1 MADIKIDEIRRQ
13 LADISLRNN
22 LGTPQTT
29 PEGFNFSDMLQ
40 NAIQTGNQEQKSA
53 EQSVNN
59 YLSGQEPNLHTTLIA
74 LEKADMSFKLMM
86 GVRNKLVDAYHEIM
100 RTGV

>member
-13 LADISLRNN
+13 LADISLKSTIANP
-22 LGTPQTT
+22 TTT
-29 PEGFNFSDMLQ
+29 PEGFNFSDMLK
-40 NAIQTGNQEQKSA
+40 NAIQTGNQDQKVA
-53 EQSVNN
+53 EQSISN
-59 YLSGQEPNLHTTLIA
+59 YISGQEPNLHTTLIA